1 MENKKFNG
9 FNDEG
14 CLPFGVYEMSLEE
27 FEEIFSKNQSSRRQ
41 LIMKYYKEHIN
52 QIRSLPYYL
61 NHWIDGSYVTSKEN
75 PNDID
80 TFTEFDGVKV
90 DEDDDKAL
98 VEDLI
103 YNAPLRTYN
112 TCHSFM
118 VYKYPESYKE
128 EYEDYLELKSMT
140 LVMLFAV
147 NKKTR
152 NPKGF
157 VKLKN

>member
-1 MENKKFNG
+1 MEKKKFNG
-9 FNDEG
+9 FNEEG

-52 QIRSLPYYL
+52 KIRNLPYYL

-90 DEDDDKAL
+90 DQNDDKAL

-103 YNAPLRTYN
+103 YNAPLRTHN

-118 VYKYPESYKE
+118 VYKYPESYTK
-128 EYEDYLELKSMT
+128 EYEKYLETKSKT
-140 LVMLFAV
+140 LIMLFGR
-147 NKKTR
+147 NKETN
-152 NPKGF
+152 NPKGI
-157 VKLKN
+157 VKLN

>member
-1 MENKKFNG
+1 
-9 FNDEG
+9 
-14 CLPFGVYEMSLEE
+14 
-27 FEEIFSKNQSSRRQ
+27 
-41 LIMKYYKEHIN
+41 MKHYKEHVN
-52 QIRSLPYYL
+52 QIRSSPYYL

-90 DEDDDKAL
+90 DQNNDKSK

-118 VYKYPESYKE
+118 VFKYPKSDTK
-128 EYEDYLELKSMT
+128 EYEKYLETKSKT
-140 LVMLFAV
+140 LIMLFGK
-147 NKKTR
+147 NKQTK
-152 NPKGF
+152 NPKGI

>member
-1 MENKKFNG
+1 MQKKKFNG

-14 CLPFGVYEMSLEE
+14 CLPFGVYEMTLDE
-27 FEEIFSKNQSSRRQ
+27 FEEIFSKDKSLRRQ
-41 LIMKYYKEHIN
+41 EIMKYYKEHIK
-52 QIRSLPYYL
+52 QITSSPYYL

-80 TFTEFDGVKV
+80 TVTEFDGVKI
-90 DEDDDKAL
+90 DQNDDKPL
-98 VEDLI
+98 IEDLI

-118 VYKYPESYKE
+118 VYKYPKSYQE

-140 LVMLFAV
+140 LIMIFGR
-147 NKKTR
+147 NKETK
-152 NPKGF
+152 NPKGI

>member
-1 MENKKFNG
+1 
-9 FNDEG
+9 
-14 CLPFGVYEMSLEE
+14 
-27 FEEIFSKNQSSRRQ
+27 
-41 LIMKYYKEHIN
+41 MKIISH
-52 QIRSLPYYL
+52 
-61 NHWIDGSYVTSKEN
+61 
-75 PNDID
+75 
-80 TFTEFDGVKV
+80 GVKV
-90 DEDDDKAL
+90 DKNDDKTL

>member
-1 MENKKFNG
+1 MEKKKFNG
-9 FNDEG
+9 FNEEG

-90 DEDDDKAL
+90 DQNDDKTL

-112 TCHSFM
+112 TCHSFI
-118 VYKYPESYKE
+118 VYKYPQSYKE
-128 EYEDYLELKSMT
+128 EYEDYLELKSVT
-140 LVMLFAV
+140 LFMLFAV
-147 NKKTR
+147 NKKTK

>member
-27 FEEIFSKNQSSRRQ
+27 FEEIFSKNQSSR
-41 LIMKYYKEHIN
+41 
-52 QIRSLPYYL
+52 
-61 NHWIDGSYVTSKEN
+61 SYVTSKEN